1 MFNGKDLIK
10 KLFIRVLVAI
20 MLVIVA
26 SVFIFQMYKAHVQ
39 KSMTFSSRY
48 TYSVNIDSEGNIIES
63 STEESSSESDES
75 EVYDFTQM
83 SSETVANAWIKSF
96 LSQFTGIYVPNS
108 KKLKNVSVSE
118 VYALDEASRTC
129 FISFSAKVASQSSEY
144 FSTWDGVTLNGKL
157 TCEWVVTF
165 SVVDHYNNTAT
176 VYVTALQT
184 PEDYGIAQYDESIQ
198 NSASTTTVTSTQTDE
213 LSSYHISNSILYVS
227 YNGSS
232 SYVVVPVD
240 IDKLIY
246 DEDDTDKTLLLSTSY
261 MISQTKTAF
270 VYGGKTV
277 NNSAIPLTVIFS
289 DDKGSSWTTCELSS
303 DIDDVD
309 FVYVYF
315 TDADNGFIVAGY
327 DTSADESS
335 QSAMIFKTEDG
346 GNSWSEMGSGPL
358 DHPIKGV
365 LTTDSNTIFVCYYY
379 NENYISNLY
388 VSYDGGAS
396 FSNIIFE
403 DQELDSSAASS
414 GDTILTWSD
423 VYKDALVPIL
433 DDDSELIVYLT
444 QVDAVYNDGKTAA
457 KYVST
462 NNGLTWEY
470 IGQLE
475 INVTE

>member
-1 MFNGKDLIK
+1 
-10 KLFIRVLVAI
+10 
-20 MLVIVA
+20 
-26 SVFIFQMYKAHVQ
+26 
-39 KSMTFSSRY
+39 
-48 TYSVNIDSEGNIIES
+48 
-63 STEESSSESDES
+63 
-75 EVYDFTQM
+75 
-83 SSETVANAWIKSF
+83 
-96 LSQFTGIYVPNS
+96 
-108 KKLKNVSVSE
+108 
-118 VYALDEASRTC
+118 
-129 FISFSAKVASQSSEY
+129 
-144 FSTWDGVTLNGKL
+144 
-157 TCEWVVTF
+157 
-165 SVVDHYNNTAT
+165 
-176 VYVTALQT
+176 
-184 PEDYGIAQYDESIQ
+184 
-198 NSASTTTVTSTQTDE
+198 
-213 LSSYHISNSILYVS
+213 
-227 YNGSS
+227 
-232 SYVVVPVD
+232 
-240 IDKLIY
+240 
-246 DEDDTDKTLLLSTSY
+246 
-261 MISQTKTAF
+261 
-270 VYGGKTV
+270 
-277 NNSAIPLTVIFS
+277 
-289 DDKGSSWTTCELSS
+289 
-303 DIDDVD
+303 
-309 FVYVYF
+309 
-315 TDADNGFIVAGY
+315 
-327 DTSADESS
+327 
-335 QSAMIFKTEDG
+335 MIFKTEDG